1 MGLSIVLEWY
11 RYVLGTVCKC
21 SVMCRPWFCLGP
33 SPNRDFLSL
42 LKRGCSLYY
51 WLTSNL
57 FNSFQS
63 YIFVYVMKRRL
74 YRYLICLQRRCF
86 HGLLALLW
94 TMTCN
99 LVSHKGA
106 LISHKMGV
114 NSTLSLTS
122 LRIIHWNK
130 ISFPWAPW
138 GLFFMEIH
146 AFECLRLSAIVAVRF
161 PVWP

>member
-1 MGLSIVLEWY
+1 MCWE
-11 RYVLGTVCKC
+11 RYVSALWCVGRVTC
-21 SVMCRPWFCLGP
+21 FCLGP

-63 YIFVYVMKRRL
+63 YIFVYLMKRRL

-94 TMTCN
+94 TMTFN

-122 LRIIHWNK
+122 LRMIHWNK
-130 ISFPWAPW
+130 MSFPWAPW
-138 GLFFMEIH
+138 ASLGAYFSWRYMHLNV
-146 AFECLRLSAIVAVRF
+146 C
-161 PVWP
+161 VWAQMLLWGSLYVYGS